1 MKKIIV
7 KLVLMASLLSTSLA
21 FSASIK
27 NIEILGLNAISR
39 GTVLS
44 YLPVEVGD
52 DYDAQTSS
60 KIIRVLYKTQFFKDI
75 EVTEEG
81 QILKIKVTEN
91 PHIKY
96 VDFLNNSEKVLDKD
110 TVKKVLSSMNLT
122 QGKIF
127 NKKQL
132 DELIGQVKST
142 YISQGYHN
150 IKITKNIEI
159 DSQNRVG
166 IELDIAEGEIAR
178 IKTMRILGNKVKT
191 ERELLGLF
199 EIGEPNWFVLNYF
212 TEKDHY
218 SKIALDAGIE
228 ALKSQ
233 YINSGYLSFKVTDV
247 KSELSEDK
255 KNIDITI
262 QIKEGDK
269 YTIGNIIFSGNTLN
283 KSDRNLTKLLT
294 IKPGKV
300 FMRKKII
307 NDIKAITEAYTDQGY
322 AFVKVDVATAEGKV
336 DPVIDLNFK
345 ITPKKKV
352 YINRITITGNTRT
365 QDEVVR
371 REIDVYEGGLYSDKA
386 LENSI
391 TKIKRLGFFS
401 NVTMNVSKVKNF
413 SDKIDLNFVV
423 EETKTGTFSI
433 GISHSNNSGAAFNL
447 GIKEKNF
454 LGTGNVL
461 NASASH
467 SEAVEEL
474 SLYFSN
480 PYFTQDGHNIN
491 YGIFNKK
498 TDGAELD
505 VASYK
510 INQSGGSIG
519 YGIPVTKNT
528 RITTNLK
535 LSSRDVT
542 CGATFAKDYEV
553 KQCASN
559 DRTEAKLSINW
570 SSNTLDNYN
579 FPTTGD
585 RKNLNLSVAL
595 PVADFR
601 YYKINASKK
610 RYRPIFKNITLKTN
624 SKIGIAQGY
633 DKKELP
639 FFERFYGGG
648 SSSVRGFDFNSL
660 GEKYANGKAKGGKLS
675 ILSGVSI
682 ISPLTFI
689 KDSSNMRISAFIDIG
704 GISEEASS
712 FKASNFRASTGVAFT
727 WLTPIGPLGVYFAKP
742 FLKKTGDKTKSFEF
756 TIGTSF

>member
-1 MKKIIV
+1 
-7 KLVLMASLLSTSLA
+7 
-21 FSASIK
+21 
-27 NIEILGLNAISR
+27 
-39 GTVLS
+39 
-44 YLPVEVGD
+44 
-52 DYDAQTSS
+52 
-60 KIIRVLYKTQFFKDI
+60 
-75 EVTEEG
+75 
-81 QILKIKVTEN
+81 
-91 PHIKY
+91 
-96 VDFLNNSEKVLDKD
+96 
-110 TVKKVLSSMNLT
+110 
-122 QGKIF
+122 
-127 NKKQL
+127 
-132 DELIGQVKST
+132 
-142 YISQGYHN
+142 
-150 IKITKNIEI
+150 
-159 DSQNRVG
+159 
-166 IELDIAEGEIAR
+166 
-178 IKTMRILGNKVKT
+178 
-191 ERELLGLF
+191 
-199 EIGEPNWFVLNYF
+199 
-212 TEKDHY
+212 
-218 SKIALDAGIE
+218 
-228 ALKSQ
+228 
-233 YINSGYLSFKVTDV
+233 
-247 KSELSEDK
+247 
-255 KNIDITI
+255 
-262 QIKEGDK
+262 
-269 YTIGNIIFSGNTLN
+269 
-283 KSDRNLTKLLT
+283 
-294 IKPGKV
+294 
-300 FMRKKII
+300 
-307 NDIKAITEAYTDQGY
+307 
-322 AFVKVDVATAEGKV
+322 VATAEGKV

-553 KQCASN
+553 KQCAN
-559 DRTEAKLSINW
+559 
-570 SSNTLDNYN
+570 
-579 FPTTGD
+579 
-585 RKNLNLSVAL
+585 
-595 PVADFR
+595 PVLYLF
-601 YYKINASKK
+601 
-610 RYRPIFKNITLKTN
+610 
-624 SKIGIAQGY
+624 
-633 DKKELP
+633 
-639 FFERFYGGG
+639 
-648 SSSVRGFDFNSL
+648 
-660 GEKYANGKAKGGKLS
+660 
-675 ILSGVSI
+675 
-682 ISPLTFI
+682 
-689 KDSSNMRISAFIDIG
+689 
-704 GISEEASS
+704 
-712 FKASNFRASTGVAFT
+712 
-727 WLTPIGPLGVYFAKP
+727 
-742 FLKKTGDKTKSFEF
+742 
-756 TIGTSF
+756 